1 MGRGKKKIG
10 IIPRNKNLLYI
21 HPRIKAVPDP
31 TPGLY
36 QNATLNNQEIR
47 NKMKVRVD
55 TRQRWCISLQDPR
68 EKSQKEERKMT
79 EMKE

>member
-1 MGRGKKKIG
+1 MERIGINKWAGEKKIG

-36 QNATLNNQEIR
+36 QDATLNNQEIR
-47 NKMKVRVD
+47 NKN
-55 TRQRWCISLQDPR
+55 
-68 EKSQKEERKMT
+68 EGKS
-79 EMKE
+79 